1 MVEEVGSSAMTVDT
15 EVEVEVV
22 VDGIELLEVVVVEG
36 GVDVVEAVELVCALW
51 VCLENSTVLLVQ
63 SVDSRLSTVVPLGVE
78 ELVVLDAMGGS
89 LVGW

>member
-1 MVEEVGSSAMTVDT
+1 MVEEVGNSAVTVDT

-36 GVDVVEAVELVCALW
+36 GVDVVEAVELVCVLW
-51 VCLENSTVLLVQ
+51 VYLESSSVLLVQ

>member
-51 VCLENSTVLLVQ
+51 VYLENSTVLLVQ
-63 SVDSRLSTVVPLGVE
+63 SVDSRLSTVVPLEVE